1 MVSLLIDLRRTVT
14 RHQLQRTGKGWL
26 IGAGLL
32 GLASAAGTLTL
43 GIVHSGNPD
52 VATDVL
58 ALLFALWLAG
68 RCAQTVLAGGDA
80 TLRPELFALLG
91 VPRRR
96 LALALL
102 AVGLLDPGLA
112 LLAIA
117 LGALIASGAQAG
129 PAAALVG
136 VAGVLL
142 SLLLAGVL
150 STLAGGLLAPGSRR
164 GRDAG
169 TIVTATGISLLA
181 VAGTLAPTLITAL
194 RDRSAPWLSDALR
207 ALPSGWA
214 PNAVAAA
221 ARADW
226 TMTAL
231 PLLGLAAVLV
241 LAVLAWPAVLTR
253 RMTAA
258 GHPAH
263 PGARAH
269 TGRRLLPRTSAG
281 AVAAK
286 ELRLWARDPIRLTCL
301 LIALVVGAGAC
312 AIPRVTAGTTA
323 LLPFAGALT
332 TIIAGA
338 CACNLYG
345 SDGTSL
351 WLTISTPRSA
361 AADVRGRQVAW
372 LMIVAPYALACTLAL
387 TAISGQ
393 PWAWTWALALLPALL
408 GGAAGLAPLA
418 SLISVQPPD
427 ETGGLTPAWSLKVH
441 IALIAVPLT
450 ALPPALTLLAAA
462 HWQLPWLTW
471 TAIPAGIATGLTLT
485 RTLGNRATARLTHRQ
500 VPMLRTLADATG

>member
-26 IGAGLL
+26 VGAGLL
-32 GLASAAGTLTL
+32 GLASAAGTLAL
-43 GIVHSGNPD
+43 GIVHYGNPD
-52 VATDVL
+52 VTTDVL

-68 RCAQTVLAGGDA
+68 RCAQAVMAGGDA

-91 VPRRR
+91 VRRRR

-129 PAAALVG
+129 LAAALVG

-181 VAGTLAPTLITAL
+181 VAGALAPTLITAL
-194 RDRSAPWLSDALR
+194 RDRSAPWLSTALR
-207 ALPSGWA
+207 SLPSGWA
-214 PNAVAAA
+214 PDAVAAA

-269 TGRRLLPRTSAG
+269 TGRRLLPRTPTG

-301 LIALVVGAGAC
+301 LIALVVGAGVC
-312 AIPRVTAGTTA
+312 AIPRVTAGTPA

-393 PWAWTWALALLPALL
+393 PWTWALALLPALL

-462 HWQLPWLTW
+462 HWQLPWLSW
-471 TAIPAGIATGLTLT
+471 TAIPVGIATGLTLT
-485 RTLGNRATARLTHRQ
+485 CTLGSHATARLTHRQ
-500 VPMLRTLADATG
+500 VPMLRTLADAAG

>member
-1 MVSLLIDLRRTVT
+1 MVSLLIDVRRTVA

-26 IGAGLL
+26 VGAGLL
-32 GLASAAGTLTL
+32 GLASAAGTLAL
-43 GIVHSGNPD
+43 GIVRYGSPD
-52 VATDVL
+52 VATDVI

-68 RCAQTVLAGGDA
+68 RCAQSMLAGDA

-91 VPRRR
+91 VRHRR

-117 LGALIASGAQAG
+117 LSALIAAGARAG
-129 PAAALVG
+129 LAAALVG

-164 GRDAG
+164 GRDTG

-214 PNAVAAA
+214 PVAVAAA

-241 LAVLAWPAVLTR
+241 LAVLAWPVVLTR

-258 GHPAH
+258 NHPAH
-263 PGARAH
+263 AGARAH
-269 TGRRLLPRTSAG
+269 TGRRLLPRTPAG
-281 AVAAK
+281 AVVAK

-301 LIALVVGAGAC
+301 LIALVVGAGVC
-312 AIPRVTAGTTA
+312 AIPRVTAGTSA
-323 LLPFAGALT
+323 LLPFAGTLT
-332 TIIAGA
+332 TVIAGA

-361 AADVRGRQVAW
+361 AADVRGRQAAW
-372 LMIVAPYALACTLAL
+372 LLIVAPYALASTLAL

-393 PWAWTWALALLPALL
+393 SWAWTWVLALLPAVL
-408 GGAAGLAPLA
+408 GGATGLAPLA
-418 SLISVQPPD
+418 SAISIQPPD
-427 ETGGLTPAWSLKVH
+427 EAGGLTPAWSLQVH

-462 HWQLPWLTW
+462 QWQLHWLTW
-471 TAIPAGIATGLTLT
+471 AAIPVGIATGLTLAY
-485 RTLGNRATARLTHRQ
+485 TLGSRAAARLAHRQ
-500 VPMLRTLADATG
+500 VPMLRTLADATGA

>member
-1 MVSLLIDLRRTVT
+1 
-14 RHQLQRTGKGWL
+14 
-26 IGAGLL
+26 
-32 GLASAAGTLTL
+32 
-43 GIVHSGNPD
+43 
-52 VATDVL
+52 
-58 ALLFALWLAG
+58 
-68 RCAQTVLAGGDA
+68 
-80 TLRPELFALLG
+80 
-91 VPRRR
+91 
-96 LALALL
+96 
-102 AVGLLDPGLA
+102 
-112 LLAIA
+112 
-117 LGALIASGAQAG
+117 
-129 PAAALVG
+129 
-136 VAGVLL
+136 
-142 SLLLAGVL
+142 
-150 STLAGGLLAPGSRR
+150 
-164 GRDAG
+164 
-169 TIVTATGISLLA
+169 
-181 VAGTLAPTLITAL
+181 
-194 RDRSAPWLSDALR
+194 
-207 ALPSGWA
+207 
-214 PNAVAAA
+214 
-221 ARADW
+221 
-226 TMTAL
+226 MTAL
-231 PLLGLAAVLV
+231 PLLGLTAVLV

-258 GHPAH
+258 GHPAQ

-269 TGRRLLPRTSAG
+269 TGRRLLPRTPAG

-301 LIALVVGAGAC
+301 LIALVVGAGVC

-351 WLTISTPRSA
+351 WLTITTPRSA

-387 TAISGQ
+387 TTISGQ

-471 TAIPAGIATGLTLT
+471 TAIPVGIATGLTLT
-485 RTLGNRATARLTHRQ
+485 RTLGNRATMRLAHRQ